1 MRKFKSIKTKFIAI
15 YLGILVVVFLLMLI
29 SIQVVMQLYIKNS
42 IKNNVK
48 GLQSDIDESITSVV
62 NEVAYLYARITKSD
76 NVELLNE
83 ISLETDSKTK
93 SVLFQELINKS
104 GFNEDYFQNISLVTE
119 DEVIFLSNTPLPEE
133 KALLSL
139 KETRNR
145 LVLCTSLNNQVVIGI
160 NMDLDTTILTGSF
173 LFYINGELF
182 NSLSNTPS
190 GSYGYSFI
198 VRSDGFIVSHL
209 DSKLIGKTIA
219 DGFFYPDKLS
229 ELKVTEIESE
239 KKIIVTGEMKKLN
252 LQYNFDCFLVS
263 VLDYD
268 AFYGKMITL
277 ERILYVVLLAIFA
290 LGVTLAVL
298 RSRRLTLPISSLN
311 ESLDEVIATGQKTKK
326 IAKPGDEIYQLEKNY
341 DEMMDTIFE
350 LMEKNRLE
358 MEMQR
363 KYELYALQM
372 QVNPHFLYNTLDAI
386 AWMAK
391 IKKQP
396 EIEKLVLN
404 LANFFRLSLH
414 KGDKYVT
421 INHEVELVKAYLE
434 IYEIRF
440 PDKVKVSFQI
450 EEGIVTEKILKLLLQ
465 PIVENSL
472 KHAFPEE
479 SGKISV
485 KAYSIDNDLYF
496 EVKDDGVG
504 FDVPEDI
511 LAIKNQDEILHGY
524 GLFNVNERIRLE
536 YGEDY
541 GLKVYSKKGAGT
553 KITIKLRKLAD
564 EEIK

>member
-1 MRKFKSIKTKFIAI
+1 
-15 YLGILVVVFLLMLI
+15 LGNFLW
-29 SIQVVMQLYIKNS
+29 SWC
-42 IKNNVK
+42 
-48 GLQSDIDESITSVV
+48 
-62 NEVAYLYARITKSD
+62 R
-76 NVELLNE
+76 
-83 ISLETDSKTK
+83 
-93 SVLFQELINKS
+93 
-104 GFNEDYFQNISLVTE
+104 
-119 DEVIFLSNTPLPEE
+119 
-133 KALLSL
+133 
-139 KETRNR
+139 
-145 LVLCTSLNNQVVIGI
+145 C
-160 NMDLDTTILTGSF
+160 
-173 LFYINGELF
+173 
-182 NSLSNTPS
+182 

>member
-1 MRKFKSIKTKFIAI
+1 MIKFKSIKAKFISI
-15 YLGILVVVFLLMLI
+15 YLGILIVVFLLMLI
-29 SIQVVMQLYIKNS
+29 SIQVVMQLYIKSS

-48 GLQSDIDESITSVV
+48 GLQSDIDESITSVI
-62 NEVAYLYARITKSD
+62 NEVAYLYARITKSE

-83 ISLETDSKTK
+83 ISSETNSETRDA
-93 SVLFQELINKS
+93 LFHELINKS
-104 GFNEDYFQNISLVTE
+104 GFNEDYFQNISLLTE
-119 DEVIFLSNTPLPEE
+119 EGVIALSNTPLPEE
-133 KALLSL
+133 EVLQSL
-139 KETRNR
+139 MQTRNR

-160 NMDLDTTILTGSF
+160 NMELDTTILTGAF
-173 LFYINGELF
+173 LFYLNGELF

-209 DSKLIGKTIA
+209 DSKLLGKKIE

-229 ELKVTEIESE
+229 DLKVMEIDAE
-239 KKIIVTGEMKKLN
+239 KKIIVTGEMEKLN
-252 LQYNFDCFLVS
+252 SQYNFDCFLVS

-268 AFYGKMITL
+268 AFYGKLITL
-277 ERILYVVLLAIFA
+277 ERILYVVLLAIFV
-290 LGVTLAVL
+290 LGVALAVL
-298 RSRRLTLPISSLN
+298 RSRRITLPISSLN
-311 ESLDEVIATGQKTKK
+311 ESLNEVIATGKKTEK

-350 LMEKNRLE
+350 LMEKNRRE

-421 INHEVELVKAYLE
+421 IDHEIELVKAYLE

-440 PDKVKVSFQI
+440 PDKVKVNFQI
-450 EEGIVTEKILKLLLQ
+450 EEGIGANKILKLLLQ

-479 SGKISV
+479 SGNITI
-485 KAYSIDNDLYF
+485 KAYSENNDLYF
-496 EVKDDGVG
+496 EVCDDGVG
-504 FDVPEDI
+504 FDVPDDI

-524 GLFNVNERIRLE
+524 GLYNVHERIRLE
-536 YGEDY
+536 YGEGY
-541 GLKVYSKKGAGT
+541 GLSVYSKKGAGT
-553 KITIKLRKLAD
+553 KITIKLRKLA
-564 EEIK
+564 EGEIK

>member
-1 MRKFKSIKTKFIAI
+1 MIKFKSIKAKFISI
-15 YLGILVVVFLLMLI
+15 YLGILIVVFLLMLI

-48 GLQSDIDESITSVV
+48 GLQSDIDESITSVI
-62 NEVAYLYARITKSD
+62 NEVAYLYARITKSE

-83 ISLETDSKTK
+83 ISSETNSETRDA
-93 SVLFQELINKS
+93 LFHELINKS
-104 GFNEDYFQNISLVTE
+104 GFNEDYFQNISLLTE
-119 DEVIFLSNTPLPEE
+119 EGVIALSNTPLPEE
-133 KALLSL
+133 EVLQSL
-139 KETRNR
+139 MQTRNR

-160 NMDLDTTILTGSF
+160 NMELDTTILTGAF
-173 LFYINGELF
+173 LFYLNGELF
-182 NSLSNTPS
+182 NALSNTPS

-209 DSKLIGKTIA
+209 DSKLIGNKIE

-229 ELKVTEIESE
+229 NLKVMEIDAE
-239 KKIIVTGEMKKLN
+239 KKIIVTGEMEKLN
-252 LQYNFDCFLVS
+252 SQYNFDCFLVS

-268 AFYGKMITL
+268 AFYGKLITL
-277 ERILYVVLLAIFA
+277 ERILYVVLLAIFV
-290 LGVTLAVL
+290 LGVALAVL
-298 RSRRLTLPISSLN
+298 RSRRITLPISSLN
-311 ESLDEVIATGQKTKK
+311 ESLNEVIATGKKTEK

-350 LMEKNRLE
+350 LMEKNRRE

-421 INHEVELVKAYLE
+421 IDHEIELVKAYLE

-440 PDKVKVSFQI
+440 PDKVKVNFQI
-450 EEGIVTEKILKLLLQ
+450 EEGIGANKILKLLLQ

-479 SGKISV
+479 SGNITI
-485 KAYSIDNDLYF
+485 KAYSENNDLYF
-496 EVKDDGVG
+496 EVCDDGVG
-504 FDVPEDI
+504 FDVPDDI

-524 GLFNVNERIRLE
+524 GLYNVHERIRLE
-536 YGEDY
+536 YGEGY
-541 GLKVYSKKGAGT
+541 GLSVYSKKGAGT
-553 KITIKLRKLAD
+553 KITIKLRKLA
-564 EEIK
+564 EGEIK

>member
-15 YLGILVVVFLLMLI
+15 YLGILVVVFILMLI
-29 SIQVVMQLYIKNS
+29 SIQVVMQIYIKNS
-42 IKNNVK
+42 IKKNEK
-48 GLQSDIDESITSVV
+48 GLQSDIDESITSFV

-83 ISLETDSKTK
+83 ISLLTDSITK
-93 SVLFQELINKS
+93 AVLFQELINKS

-298 RSRRLTLPISSLN
+298 RSRGLTLPISSLN

-465 PIVENSL
+465 PIVRT
-472 KHAFPEE
+472 
-479 SGKISV
+479 V
-485 KAYSIDNDLYF
+485 
-496 EVKDDGVG
+496 
-504 FDVPEDI
+504 
-511 LAIKNQDEILHGY
+511 
-524 GLFNVNERIRLE
+524 
-536 YGEDY
+536 
-541 GLKVYSKKGAGT
+541 
-553 KITIKLRKLAD
+553 
-564 EEIK
+564 